1 MTRHLQ
7 PVDDSSRGPW
17 FLSTRAEIDAWA
29 AERWATLSALME
41 AERRAARIFSS
52 SLSSGGWRDAHLS

>member
-1 MTRHLQ
+1 MNRPRDLQ
-7 PVDDSSRGPW
+7 AVEPPRGPW

-41 AERRAARIFSS
+41 AEREEPAQLEFGEAA
-52 SLSSGGWRDAHLS
+52 

>member
-1 MTRHLQ
+1 MSRHLQ
-7 PVDDSSRGPW
+7 PVEPPRGPW

-41 AERRAARIFSS
+41 AERQEEPAQLELGEAA
-52 SLSSGGWRDAHLS
+52 

>member
-7 PVDDSSRGPW
+7 SVESPSGPW
-17 FLSTRAEIDAWA
+17 FLSTRAEIDAFI

-41 AERRAARIFSS
+41 AERQEEPAQLELGEAA
-52 SLSSGGWRDAHLS
+52 

>member
-1 MTRHLQ
+1 VSRHLQ
-7 PVDDSSRGPW
+7 AVDDSSRGPW

-41 AERRAARIFSS
+41 ADASEEPAQLELGMEAA
-52 SLSSGGWRDAHLS
+52 

>member
-7 PVDDSSRGPW
+7 AVEPPRGPW

-29 AERWATLSALME
+29 ADRWRVLSALLE
-41 AERRAARIFSS
+41 AERQDEPAQLELAKAA
-52 SLSSGGWRDAHLS
+52 